1 MVSNNRKEGPTQ
13 TRRIDIGAW
22 WWEMLRKHKGD
33 PLSDM
38 TEEKA
43 REILGDGIKPDN
55 SVCKSSPFIFWAPGY
70 DMATLDG
77 GFSPDELEAIAWW
90 MRNKKE

>member
-1 MVSNNRKEGPTQ
+1 M
-13 TRRIDIGAW
+13 
-22 WWEMLRKHKGD
+22 
-33 PLSDM
+33 SDM

-55 SVCKSSPFIFWAPGY
+55 SVRRSSPFIFWAPEY
-70 DMATLDG
+70 ELVSLDG